1 MGSGAIYAVIVA
13 LWAVVLIPMWL
24 RRHDEANE
32 SRSVDRYR
40 GAMRSLSRRTGSS
53 TREVLMPA
61 GDRGSVEISVKG
73 SQASTTR
80 PVPARPA
87 PARRSV
93 PAPVGAGAV
102 PPSVR
107 AARARAAS
115 RRRRVL
121 AVLAV
126 LLVLDLGVVL
136 LGRAPAWTLALP
148 VLLLLGFVVAA
159 RRSLRLQADLDA
171 RLARGARLRD
181 HAEQAEADVAG
192 RSRRRTSSARSAEQA
207 AQTSATAVLVD
218 EIDDESWDA
227 VSAPLPTYVTAP
239 TASRVP
245 RVIDLTTPGHW
256 GGAAMVEQV
265 QRDRAAADEAFFDQ
279 TMLDAEPVAAGPE
292 AGGASFA
299 DRFVD
304 DELDLRVDDDSF
316 FDQMDRHHP
325 RAVND

>member
-73 SQASTTR
+73 SEAPTTR
-80 PVPARPA
+80 SA
-87 PARRSV
+87 PSRTAAARRSV
-93 PAPVGAGAV
+93 PAPVGAGSV

-107 AARARAAS
+107 AARAKAAA

-121 AVLAV
+121 LVLGV
-126 LLVLDLGVVL
+126 LLVLDLALVL
-136 LGRAPAWTLALP
+136 LGRVPTWSLALP
-148 VLLLLGFVVAA
+148 VLLLVGFVVAA

-181 HAEQAEADVAG
+181 HAEQAEADVAR
-192 RSRRRTSSARSAEQA
+192 RSRRRTSSARSAQRADA
-207 AQTSATAVLVD
+207 AAATAVLVD
-218 EIDDESWDA
+218 EVDDEGWDA
-227 VSAPLPTYVTAP
+227 VSEPLPTYVTAP

-279 TMLDAEPVAAGPE
+279 TVLDAEPAAAAE
-292 AGGASFA
+292 AGGSSFA
-299 DRFVD
+299 ERFVD
-304 DELDLRVDDDSF
+304 DEVALGVDDDSF